1 MATFHLDRE
10 ALQWHQWYSKTH
22 PTPSWDEFIQQLLIH
37 FGPSD
42 YEDFTGA
49 LTKLHQTT
57 IFKEYQNQFEKLAN
71 HIEGLDDTFFKSC
84 FINGLKEEHKLEV
97 KMFNPKTMMDA
108 IALAKL
114 AEDKASAHR

>member
-1 MATFHLDRE
+1 M
-10 ALQWHQWYSKTH
+10 
-22 PTPSWDEFIQQLLIH
+22 IH

-57 IFKEYQNQFEKLAN
+57 IVKEYQNQFEKLAN
-71 HIEGLDDTFFKSC
+71 HTEGLDNVFFTSF
-84 FINGLKEEHKLEV
+84 FINGLKEEIIPKV

-114 AEDKASAHR
+114 AKDKASAHR